1 LYGSLLGKSQ
11 TFHDRQR
18 VGDIMARATDDV
30 RQLNGMM
37 NPGVN
42 IIFNMFVGIG
52 IPLIYIASIRV
63 ELLFFPILFLVGY
76 AITLRSYTRQ
86 LNPVARRRQ
95 QTFGKMNAG
104 LEETISGIEVV
115 KATAQEDFER
125 RKFRE
130 SASLIRDLM
139 IRQGLIEGRYLPL

>member
-1 LYGSLLGKSQ
+1 TADMLLKIALAILATLVGRGVLELVHNLSIETLAQRLEASAREELYGSLLGKSQ

-95 QTFGKMNAG
+95 QTFGKMN
-104 LEETISGIEVV
+104 
-115 KATAQEDFER
+115 
-125 RKFRE
+125 
-130 SASLIRDLM
+130 
-139 IRQGLIEGRYLPL
+139 